1 MRAVILA
8 AGLGTRLRPLT
19 HKIPKPMI
27 RLHGKPILEYTIRS
41 FPKEVTDIVLVV
53 HYRRHQIKQ
62 YFKTRFLGKRIHYVY
77 QPKLIGNWDALL
89 RAKRFLKN
97 EKRFLVSYADDLYN
111 ANDIRKML
119 RHDRALLVTHSKN
132 PERYGVV
139 KTDAKGFVTAI
150 IEKPKTYVGHL
161 INVGVYILG
170 PEFFK
175 LRQHKKNNHKEYH
188 LSYAVGELAKKRP
201 IKAVRTS
208 FWFPIGY
215 PEDIEGAEKI
225 IRKRSST

>member
-1 MRAVILA
+1 MKAVILA
-8 AGLGTRLRPLT
+8 AGLGTRLKPLT
-19 HKIPKPMI
+19 NRTPKPML
-27 RLHGKPILEYTIRS
+27 RLNGKPILEYTIRS
-41 FPKEVTDIVLVV
+41 FPKEVTDIILVV

-89 RAKRFLKN
+89 RAQRFLKN
-97 EKRFLVSYADDLYN
+97 EKRFFVSYADDLYS
-111 ANDIRKML
+111 AADIRKML
-119 RHDRALLVTHSKN
+119 RYSRALLVTQSKN

-139 KTDAKGFVTAI
+139 KTDTKGYVASI
-150 IEKPKTYVGHL
+150 IEKPKIYVGRL

-175 LRQHKKNNHKEYH
+175 LPMRKEKDHKEYY
-188 LSYAVGELAKKRP
+188 LAFAVGELAKKRK
-201 IKAVRTS
+201 IKAIRTN

-215 PEDIEGAEKI
+215 REDLEKAKKLVKKLNI
-225 IRKRSST
+225 